1 MELAVGAA
9 RQPSVRQL
17 RSVSVMPVTA
27 QRRSKATPQW
37 SYTHHCQLVELV
49 RLLDVDH
56 QSRIGDLRVRVSAAR
71 RGTRARWCAPSAV
84 RFRGELGQRG
94 RGRWGGP
101 HARETCIFG

>member
-1 MELAVGAA
+1 
-9 RQPSVRQL
+9 
-17 RSVSVMPVTA
+17 MPAIA

-49 RLLDVDH
+49 RLLDVDN
-56 QSRIGDLRVRVSAAR
+56 QSRIDDLRMRVSAGR
-71 RGTRARWCAPSAV
+71 RGTRASRWCAV

-101 HARETCIFG
+101 NAGGIGI